1 MKERNSNALVCI
13 LCMCKGTVTLATKT
27 CNLFCDYFAPGGGGG
42 GEVLLVNLGGGV
54 PPGTLNPAPISDPKM
69 LFSTPVFRPGLK
81 HYWLAFRPEIT

>member
-42 GEVLLVNLGGGV
+42 GG
-54 PPGTLNPAPISDPKM
+54 
-69 LFSTPVFRPGLK
+69 STSGKSWWGCAARYSKSCPYFRPKNVIFNTRFQTWPQTL
-81 HYWLAFRPEIT
+81 LARFQT